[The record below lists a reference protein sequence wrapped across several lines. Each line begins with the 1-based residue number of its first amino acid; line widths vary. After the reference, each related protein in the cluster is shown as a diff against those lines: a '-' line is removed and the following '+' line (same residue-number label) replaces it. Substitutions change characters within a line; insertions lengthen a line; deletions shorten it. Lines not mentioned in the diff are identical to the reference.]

1 MPPQMHLPGA
11 EKAVVGTYMNEYGNE
26 VLVYNVEK
34 VLDLFYESNQSL
46 DAAEAWI
53 DRVQKNIDI
62 AERPIFIDYQPSL
75 GDMLA
80 KARGVPS

>member
-1 MPPQMHLPGA
+1 MPRQIHLPGA
-11 EKAVVGTYMNEYGNE
+11 EKAVIGTHVNEYGNE
-26 VLVYNVEK
+26 VIVYNLDK

-53 DRVQKNIDI
+53 DNVQQKIDI
-62 AERPIFIDYQPSL
+62 AERPIFIDYQPYL